1 MVEKESEIQKVI
13 KEVNYDFSRK
23 TFAGVIRG
31 IELRLE
37 RSQMPIISQMQEILD
52 FCTENMEDLGEV
64 NLFSGEG
71 RAEVN
76 QNAVE
81 VLKRLNK
88 TLNDNSE
95 IDDLMLS
102 DTFSLKFKIEGN
114 DNSLHCMM
122 DEIGKL
128 ADENIQGILDF
139 ANRRNIFIINSS
151 PKVHR
156 PLSYRH
162 LYLLSKD
169 ANAKTIIQPILSTRQ
184 AALK

>member
-1 MVEKESEIQKVI
+1 MFKQ
-13 KEVNYDFSRK
+13 
-23 TFAGVIRG
+23 
-31 IELRLE
+31 RLE
-37 RSQMPIISQMQEILD
+37 KKA
-52 FCTENMEDLGEV
+52 GE
-64 NLFSGEG
+64 F
-71 RAEVN
+71 
-76 QNAVE
+76 
-81 VLKRLNK
+81 
-88 TLNDNSE
+88 T
-95 IDDLMLS
+95 
-102 DTFSLKFKIEGN
+102 
-114 DNSLHCMM
+114 LHCMM